1 MSLLNQKTI
10 NNPVKFTGIGLHSG
24 QIVNISINPSE
35 PNTGIIFKRVDLKN
49 NNLIFPSF
57 ANVTNTSLNTTISND
72 FGARV
77 STIEHLMG
85 ALFGLGID
93 NALIEIDNEEVPIL
107 DGSAKE
113 FIEKLIIS
121 GLKQSEVP
129 IKIIKIKKKISFNDG
144 ERSISI
150 EPSKLSLD
158 INFQLKYDN
167 AVIGNQKNKVNV
179 YEDDLND
186 IFNSRTFCLYEDI
199 EKIKK
204 NGLAKGG
211 SLDNAVVVK
220 GSEILNK
227 EKLRNSKEFVNHKIL
242 DCIGDLYTSGYRMVA
257 SINCSQGGH
266 YLTNQLLKKVFKNKE
281 NFSIIEIQERNLPH
295 TIINKSLLRS
305 IA

>member
-1 MSLLNQKTI
+1 MTLLNQKTI

-35 PNTGIIFKRVDLKN
+35 PNTGIIFKRVDLKK

-57 ANVTNTSLNTTISND
+57 VNVTNTSLNTTISND
-72 FGARV
+72 FGVKV

-113 FIEKLIIS
+113 FIEKLITS

-129 IKIIKIKKKISFNDG
+129 IKIIKIKKKISFNEG

-167 AVIGNQKNKVNV
+167 VVIGNQKNKVNV

-242 DCIGDLYTSGYRMVA
+242 DCIGDLYTSGYRMIA
-257 SINCSQGGH
+257 SIECSQGGH
-266 YLTNQLLKKVFKNKE
+266 YLTNQLLRKIFKSKE
-281 NFSIIEIQERNLPH
+281 NFSIVEIKERNLPH
-295 TIINKSLLRS
+295 TFINRNLLRS